1 MYESNAYY
9 FRFLF
14 CHTAQCNNLNQKY
27 KVSGNIATW
36 QATMRVNNIPG
47 GRDKRVLN
55 ILNITSS

>member
-27 KVSGNIATW
+27 KVSGNIAT
-36 QATMRVNNIPG
+36 
-47 GRDKRVLN
+47 
-55 ILNITSS
+55 